1 MSFIYY
7 FKWSWLWPWF
17 LFYVS
22 LCDYYV
28 LEGMER
34 KITAKTTP
42 SPCVL
47 LHRGPKYFNNYYD
60 KLLLQSLCSFVVLFA
75 ELLIC
80 VSALSS
86 ETRHVSYS
94 LYRKGKKRK
103 KKLCWLRN
111 RLNQTTVCGWQSLDS
126 TKSFVIQVKELEVKS
141 ASRSQGSLA
150 ERKQGLI

>member
-1 MSFIYY
+1 M
-7 FKWSWLWPWF
+7 
-17 LFYVS
+17 S

-103 KKLCWLRN
+103 KK
-111 RLNQTTVCGWQSLDS
+111 TVLTQEP
-126 TKSFVIQVKELEVKS
+126 TKSNHSLWMAISRFDQVLCYSNQRAGGQERVKVTRLL
-141 ASRSQGSLA
+141 SREKTRPDIMLSCHILLQ
-150 ERKQGLI
+150 